1 MSNTTITYLV
11 GAGCGVVVLI
21 AFGTLLL
28 GPAITSYRTPLQRLG
43 AAVLSFYVLAALMGL
58 GVVAGSV
65 DHLRVAAVLLM
76 SRRWDAR

>member
-21 AFGTLLL
+21 AFVTLLL

-43 AAVLSFYVLAALMGL
+43 AVVLSFYVLGAFAGL
-58 GVVAGSV
+58 GV
-65 DHLRVAAVLLM
+65 LLGALIIYE
-76 SRRWDAR
+76 WPNFF

>member
-21 AFGTLLL
+21 AFSTLLL

-43 AAVLSFYVLAALMGL
+43 AVVLSFYVLGAFMGL
-58 GVVAGSV
+58 GV
-65 DHLRVAAVLLM
+65 LLGALIIYE
-76 SRRWDAR
+76 WPHFF